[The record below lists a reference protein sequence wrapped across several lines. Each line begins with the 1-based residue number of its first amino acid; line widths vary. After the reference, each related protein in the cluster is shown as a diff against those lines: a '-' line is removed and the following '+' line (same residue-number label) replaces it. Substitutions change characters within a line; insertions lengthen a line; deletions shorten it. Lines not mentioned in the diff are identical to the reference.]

1 MGIEIIKKI
10 SPFIQELKCQLKE
23 YDVFPFFE
31 LIKHEDNPML
41 FLKPYYSMHVFSS
54 SNFKEITPE
63 EIMARAVMIAQETI
77 KRREQ
82 RIEMLEQEKTL
93 LTETI
98 KEAAPKVEYFDKAM
112 SSKSS
117 YTTTQMA
124 QEFGLSAK
132 TLNARLAKMGV
143 QYRQGGAWIL
153 YAKYQGNGYT
163 HTVSVPYMMANGEQG
178 TQIQTRWTEKSR
190 KFLHDLLDNK

>member
-1 MGIEIIKKI
+1 MIK
-10 SPFIQELKCQLKE
+10 LATQLKDE
-23 YDVFPFFE
+23 RAKAERLRVIAE
-31 LIKHEDNPML
+31 L
-41 FLKPYYSMHVFSS
+41 
-54 SNFKEITPE
+54 
-63 EIMARAVMIAQETI
+63 
-77 KRREQ
+77 
-82 RIEMLEQEKTL
+82 QEK
-93 LTETI
+93 EI

-178 TQIQTRWTEKSR
+178 TQIQTR
-190 KFLHDLLDNK
+190 

>member
-1 MGIEIIKKI
+1 M
-10 SPFIQELKCQLKE
+10 
-23 YDVFPFFE
+23 
-31 LIKHEDNPML
+31 
-41 FLKPYYSMHVFSS
+41 
-54 SNFKEITPE
+54 
-63 EIMARAVMIAQETI
+63 
-77 KRREQ
+77 
-82 RIEMLEQEKTL
+82 

-117 YTTTQMA
+117 YTTTQVA

-178 TQIQTRWTEKSR
+178 TQIQTRWTEKGR
-190 KFLHDLLDNK
+190 KLLHDLMDGK